1 MIETAETVRRF
12 WLEEVGPEGWY
23 GGGEDLDAR
32 IRERFRATWDCAA
45 EGGLLH
51 WTVTGPGTLA
61 YLIVTD
67 QFPRNMFRD
76 DPRAFSTDRRALAAA
91 KRALVAGA
99 DLHVEGDAR
108 QFFYLPLEH
117 SESTPDQHRAVR
129 LIHARMDAP
138 ETLLHARAH
147 RRVIRAHGRFPHR
160 NEALGRDSSGAEREM
175 LDRGGY
181 AAVVREMRDAPEKAA
196 A

>member
-23 GGGEDLDAR
+23 GGGDALDAR
-32 IRERFRATWDCAA
+32 IRDRFRATWDCAA
-45 EGGLLH
+45 GGGLLH
-51 WTVTGPGTLA
+51 WTVTGAGTLA

-76 DPRAFSTDRRALAAA
+76 DPRAFSTDRRAVAAA

-99 DLHVEGDAR
+99 DLEVEGDAR

-147 RRVIRAHGRFPHR
+147 RRVIRAYGRFPHR
-160 NEALGRDSSGAEREM
+160 NGTLRRDDSAAGRRM
-175 LDRGGY
+175 LEGGGY
-181 AAVVREMRDAPEKAA
+181 AAVVRDLREASARAA
-196 A
+196 